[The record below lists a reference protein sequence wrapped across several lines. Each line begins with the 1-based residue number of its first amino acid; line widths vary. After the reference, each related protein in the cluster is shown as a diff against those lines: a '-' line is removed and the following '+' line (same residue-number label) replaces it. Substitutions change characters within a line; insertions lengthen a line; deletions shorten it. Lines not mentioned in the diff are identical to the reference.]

1 MSRQE
6 DDLERVVQAAVKR
19 LRDYIAFNLKVAR
32 LALTDIVDGTAERG
46 AAPDPDPLKQAQNV
60 IVQMKKTAQVALSG
74 VGGKV
79 DGPES

>member
-1 MSRQE
+1 MTQL
-6 DDLERVVQAAVKR
+6 DDLEQKVYAAVKR
-19 LRDYIAFNLKVAR
+19 LRDYLEFSLKVAR
-32 LALTDIVDGTAERG
+32 LALTDIVDGTAEAG

-60 IVQMKKTAQVALSG
+60 IAYMKQTAQAALSG